1 MNFSRK
7 KVKHFGYLLIRFVV
21 LAIFLICIVFP
32 FYWIILTSLKP
43 QNSIFSVPVT
53 YFSNVLTL
61 ENFGKLFGNSNFTVY
76 ILNSVFVSLTAA
88 LGTILFAL
96 FGSYVLSR
104 FKFPGKKMVMLFFF
118 VTQMLPSFLGLA
130 TLYKMLASW
139 GMIDFLPTLIIL
151 NCAWMIPY
159 SIITMRGF
167 LQGVPVTLEESAM
180 IDGCGRIDALFRI
193 VVPVILPGIAATY
206 IFCFVQ
212 SWNDLF
218 SPILFMNQDIHYT
231 IPVALNAMVMA
242 NGIRWDELSAGTVIA
257 VVPTIIMFA
266 FAQKYVATG
275 LLSGA
280 LKE

>member
-1 MNFSRK
+1 MNLSRK
-7 KVKHFGYLLIRFVV
+7 KVKHIVYLVIRFVV

-32 FYWIILTSLKP
+32 FYWIILTSFKP
-43 QNSIFSVPVT
+43 QNNIFSVPVT
-53 YFSNVLTL
+53 YFSKVLTL
-61 ENFGKLFGNSNFTVY
+61 ENFGKLFGDSNFTVY
-76 ILNSVFVSLTAA
+76 ILNSVIVSLTAA
-88 LGTILFAL
+88 LGAILFAL

-118 VTQMLPSFLGLA
+118 VTQMLPSFLGLT

-159 SIITMRGF
+159 STITMRGF
-167 LQGVPVTLEESAM
+167 LQGAPVSLEESAM
-180 IDGCGRIDALFRI
+180 IDGCGRTGALFRI

-257 VVPTIIMFA
+257 IVPTIIMFA